1 MKTMKKVIC
10 YTLLIL
16 LTCLKTQAQ
25 SFYGTKEWGLVSGGS
40 LYFGDLNDRYG
51 FQEIYPTLG
60 SFFRLHFNP
69 YISLRASILQSKV
82 GYSDAYSSNIY
93 NKTRNLSFKSNITE
107 FAIQGEF
114 NFFRFYTGDERYRF
128 TPYLT
133 GGIGLFLYN
142 PYASID
148 GRDYDLRPLGTE

>member
-51 FQEIYPTLG
+51 FQEIYPALG
-60 SFFRLHFNP
+60 SFFRLHTH
-69 YISLRASILQSKV
+69 
-82 GYSDAYSSNIY
+82 IY
-93 NKTRNLSFKSNITE
+93 
-107 FAIQGEF
+107 FAIKSW
-114 NFFRFYTGDERYRF
+114 
-128 TPYLT
+128 
-133 GGIGLFLYN
+133 I
-142 PYASID
+142 
-148 GRDYDLRPLGTE
+148 